1 MRSQTEIKVHE
12 DMLPAENKTKEHTK
26 TKIGGVEEMAK
37 NTGCSS
43 RGLMVNPSTHMS
55 NYSSMG
61 SDVLL
66 WSPKSTRYRS
76 GI

>member
-1 MRSQTEIKVHE
+1 MRSHTEIKVHE
-12 DMLPAENKTKEHTK
+12 DMLPTENKTKEHTK

-43 RGLMVNPSTHMS
+43 RGLMVNLSTHMS
-55 NYSSMG
+55 RG

-76 GI
+76 GT